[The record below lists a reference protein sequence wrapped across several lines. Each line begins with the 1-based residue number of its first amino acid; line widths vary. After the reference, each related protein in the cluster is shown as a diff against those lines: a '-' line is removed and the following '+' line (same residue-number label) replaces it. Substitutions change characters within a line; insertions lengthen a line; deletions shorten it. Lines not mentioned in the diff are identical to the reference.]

1 MHFPI
6 TFIVLNPFKNI
17 EINIDI
23 AIFIIDI
30 AISHFCQYR
39 APLIIG
45 TFKEKCLFLRIGT
58 GGGKQLF

>member
-6 TFIVLNPFKNI
+6 TFVVLHLFKNI

-39 APLIIG
+39 APL
-45 TFKEKCLFLRIGT
+45 TKCT
-58 GGGKQLF
+58 PY

>member
-1 MHFPI
+1 MRFPI
-6 TFIVLNPFKNI
+6 TFVVLHLFKNI

-39 APLIIG
+39 APL
-45 TFKEKCLFLRIGT
+45 TKCT
-58 GGGKQLF
+58 PY